1 MSSRARVAASLLLV
15 LAVATFASGCASSDS
30 SDEQSPQVTY
40 VTSKPFVIPPF
51 EQVGGFVTCPKG
63 QIAVGGGGWG
73 SSADTRQS
81 MDASQPRKG
90 PGSSVP
96 NQWAAWFNNGT
107 PTASSFVVYAVCVPS
122 EDAKVAASFVNH

>member
-1 MSSRARVAASLLLV
+1 MASAGALLLA
-15 LAVATFASGCASSDS
+15 LAAAFAVSGCGSSDAAA
-30 SDEQSPQVTY
+30 EQSLEATY

-107 PTASSFVVYAVCVPS
+107 PTPNSFVVYAVCLPS
-122 EDAKVAASFVNH
+122 AKAKVADSFVQH